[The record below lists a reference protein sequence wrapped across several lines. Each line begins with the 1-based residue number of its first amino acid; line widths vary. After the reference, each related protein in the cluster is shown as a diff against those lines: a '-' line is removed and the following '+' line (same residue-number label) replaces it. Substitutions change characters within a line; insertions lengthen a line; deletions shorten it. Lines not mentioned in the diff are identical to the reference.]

1 MAINPLCCYGLQ
13 RNATNLKPQASQTQ
27 PEHLKVKQQGKK
39 KKKKINMEAKSR
51 RKPFCILVEGVW
63 FNTEGCLCLLS
74 FDLF

>member
-39 KKKKINMEAKSR
+39 KKKNQNGSQIQKKAVLHSGRGWLI
-51 RKPFCILVEGVW
+51 
-63 FNTEGCLCLLS
+63 
-74 FDLF
+74 